1 MAVIHIMGQQVRG
14 RRELERKRK
23 EAQSTRKIRLRLW
36 PASKRKRQKKKKFP
50 LCELGLR
57 WVTSLNFMRKA
68 GAWPGAGIWGR
79 IYIIS
84 LKK

>member
-36 PASKRKRQKKKKFP
+36 PASKRKKNTKKKKKKKLSKP
-50 LCELGLR
+50 NKTAWQLPG
-57 WVTSLNFMRKA
+57 TSL
-68 GAWPGAGIWGR
+68 GAGNSGKEKHLPLL
-79 IYIIS
+79 S
-84 LKK
+84 MA